1 MATADTGVSDPNL
14 MTMTALL
21 GPSMRATTRNA
32 LFNQSE
38 KLASQIE
45 AAKNMLIHRGYLG
58 LEDAVTPASLAT
70 ILNQMATSS
79 NCNVPKAL
87 TDGLKVVA
95 TLLMNSQMEV
105 LVQKMT
111 ERGVTMNEKILVEL
125 QQKATVA
132 NDTLD
137 ELVRKIG
144 QANA

>member
-1 MATADTGVSDPNL
+1 
-14 MTMTALL
+14 
-21 GPSMRATTRNA
+21 
-32 LFNQSE
+32 
-38 KLASQIE
+38 
-45 AAKNMLIHRGYLG
+45 
-58 LEDAVTPASLAT
+58 
-70 ILNQMATSS
+70 MATSP

-105 LVQKMT
+105 LVQEMT
-111 ERGVTMNEKILVEL
+111 ERVVTMNEQMLMEL

-144 QANA
+144 QANAHAHLKMSQDRLG